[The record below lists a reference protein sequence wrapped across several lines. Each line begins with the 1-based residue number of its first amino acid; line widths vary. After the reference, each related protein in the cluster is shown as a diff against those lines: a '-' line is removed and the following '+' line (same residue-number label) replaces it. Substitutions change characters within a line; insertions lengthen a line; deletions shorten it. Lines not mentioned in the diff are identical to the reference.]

1 MGNYFGDGNTG
12 KFFLNRPFSKVGIAS
27 GSGPHRYKERSH
39 AGHFAFARHN
49 MSYFLNEQT
58 LPSHPFLALGLELSY
73 NLNNWIYQL
82 MFLILENWVD
92 KMAYMSLNKGPAGH
106 FFKLPTPSCFCFLHP
121 DCTHTLCLSQVCKL
135 SEILDR
141 NGI

>member
-106 FFKLPTPSCFCFLHP
+106 FFKLPTPSSAFSIQIVHIHCVFLRFVNYQKSW
-121 DCTHTLCLSQVCKL
+121 T
-135 SEILDR
+135 EMEF
-141 NGI
+141 N